1 MTTLATAF
9 HEHLRSR
16 ATVVLSTRWAKNATT
31 SSKSLVWRAPGRAH
45 GTRSLQTRLH
55 RGQRSRRISPSR
67 NSLQAPRSR
76 WRQRR
81 TEVSKVARV
90 EKPQGHV
97 SRLKRRRRP
106 TTMPAGVKLTSA
118 TVAPGMANI
127 LLNAVVART
136 RPPRSRF
143 AVVSSETYGSGI
155 FPRERSATK
164 TLGLKRVER
173 SPTAAVAAGRLRR
186 YRVALAFEAE
196 ARPSGGAHLATETRV
211 ADVDF
216 PFRMYWLIVGPFSA
230 VIRRR
235 WLRAVARGE

>member
-143 AVVSSETYGSGI
+143 AVASSETYGSGACASHFLGVHVSRSI
-155 FPRERSATK
+155 DRLFQSRLHQDISLGGREESPMGTSGVPRIPSER
-164 TLGLKRVER
+164 GQ
-173 SPTAAVAAGRLRR
+173 
-186 YRVALAFEAE
+186 
-196 ARPSGGAHLATETRV
+196 
-211 ADVDF
+211 
-216 PFRMYWLIVGPFSA
+216 
-230 VIRRR
+230 
-235 WLRAVARGE
+235 

>member
-45 GTRSLQTRLH
+45 GTRSLQTRLQ

-97 SRLKRRRRP
+97 SRLKRRRSP

-143 AVVSSETYGSGI
+143 AVASSETYGSGACASLLSDVDVSRSI
-155 FPRERSATK
+155 DWPRWPPLYQGIPVR
-164 TLGLKRVER
+164 
-173 SPTAAVAAGRLRR
+173 GR
-186 YRVALAFEAE
+186 EDQ
-196 ARPSGGAHLATETRV
+196 PTETRGV
-211 ADVDF
+211 PYFVVNCHFRAD
-216 PFRMYWLIVGPFSA
+216 RLLSKGA
-230 VIRRR
+230 RRSS
-235 WLRAVARGE
+235 